1 VAAGILPGMAA
12 VCVFCA
18 SSAGIDPRYLELAT
32 RLGRE
37 LGERG
42 HGLVSGGGRVSMM
55 GAVARAA
62 RAAGAWTVGVI
73 PQALVDLEVADDE
86 ADELLVV
93 DDMRAR
99 KGLMDERADAF
110 LVLPGGIGT
119 LEELMEVWTSRS
131 LGMHVKPV
139 VVLDPFGDFA
149 GLRELVGTLGE
160 RGFVRPTA
168 SAHLQWATDVE
179 EALELV
185 ERGVAAAPQTLA
197 ASSAPSGAPGS
208 GLADRAVQPGGPA
221 VRDTMAG

>member
-1 VAAGILPGMAA
+1 MAA

-32 RLGRE
+32 RLGRA

-62 RAAGAWTVGVI
+62 RSAGAWTVGVI

-93 DDMRAR
+93 SDMRAR
-99 KGLMDERADAF
+99 KGLMDDRADAF

-131 LGMHVKPV
+131 LGMHRKPV
-139 VVLDPFGDFA
+139 VVLDPFDDFV
-149 GLRELVGTLGE
+149 GLRELVGTLEE

-168 SAHLQWATDVE
+168 AAHLQWAATVD
-179 EALELV
+179 EALDLV
-185 ERGVAAAPQTLA
+185 EK
-197 ASSAPSGAPGS
+197 
-208 GLADRAVQPGGPA
+208 GLAREALVATAARRPASAVDAAEPGPTRNSAVEGGGRS
-221 VRDTMAG
+221 VRDTMTG

>member
-1 VAAGILPGMAA
+1 MPWRGWLSAAAGILPGMAA

-32 RLGRE
+32 ELGE
-37 LGERG
+37 ALGERG

-62 RAAGAWTVGVI
+62 RQAGAWTVGVI

-93 DDMRAR
+93 SDMRAR
-99 KGLMDERADAF
+99 KGLMDERSDAF

-131 LGMHVKPV
+131 LGMHAKPV
-139 VVLDPFGDFA
+139 VVLDPCGDFA
-149 GLRELVGTLGE
+149 GLRDLVGTLGE

-168 SAHLQWATDVE
+168 AAHLQWATGVA
-179 EALELV
+179 EALDLV
-185 ERGVAAAPQTLA
+185 EHGVT
-197 ASSAPSGAPGS
+197 
-208 GLADRAVQPGGPA
+208 GLADATHRAVQRGGAP

>member
-1 VAAGILPGMAA
+1 MAA

-32 RLGRE
+32 DLGRAV
-37 LGERG
+37 GERG
-42 HGLVSGGGRVSMM
+42 HSLVSGGGRVSMM

-93 DDMRAR
+93 GDMRAR
-99 KGLMDERADAF
+99 KGLMDERSDAF
-110 LVLPGGIGT
+110 VVLPGGIGT

-139 VVLDPFGDFA
+139 IVLDPFDDFA

-168 SAHLQWATDVE
+168 AAHLQWATDVR
-179 EALELV
+179 EALDLV
-185 ERGVAAAPQTLA
+185 ERGVAARPEALPPA
-197 ASSAPSGAPGS
+197 G
-208 GLADRAVQPGGPA
+208 PGGGPGERPA
-221 VRDTMAG
+221 DPAVRRGRPPVRDTMAG

>member
-1 VAAGILPGMAA
+1 MAA

-18 SSAGIDPRYLELAT
+18 SSAGIDPRYLELAD
-32 RLGRE
+32 RLGRA

-42 HGLVSGGGRVSMM
+42 HSLVSGGGRVSMM

-93 DDMRAR
+93 GDMRAR

-110 LVLPGGIGT
+110 VVLPGGIGT
-119 LEELMEVWTSRS
+119 LEELMEVWTSRT
-131 LGMHVKPV
+131 LGMHGKPV
-139 VVLDPFGDFA
+139 VVVDPFDDFA
-149 GLRELVGTLGE
+149 GLRTLVATLEE

-168 SAHLQWATDVE
+168 TAHLLWAPDVDT
-179 EALELV
+179 ALDLV
-185 ERGVAAAPQTLA
+185 
-197 ASSAPSGAPGS
+197 
-208 GLADRAVQPGGPA
+208 DRAGPLPAARPTRASRSSVMPALDPDPGER
-221 VRDTMAG
+221 RDTMTA